1 MLTMADKPTGDSRTL
16 ARRRFLASLISLG
29 GIAAASSVLGWS
41 PEFAWADRPAANA
54 SPAGAQTLVRYPQKT
69 DLILLTDRPP
79 QLETPLRYF
88 ATDLTPNDA
97 FFVRWHVSGIPTTV
111 DLQTFRL
118 EVGGHVS
125 KPMSLS
131 LSELRSKFEPVS
143 MVALAQCAGNF
154 RSLFEPRVPGGQ
166 WGAGAMGNARWKG
179 VRLKDVLDAAGVKP
193 GAVQVGL
200 RGLDVPPLPATPVFQ
215 KSLEIDHARDGEVM
229 IAYEMNGEPLPMLNG
244 YPIRL
249 IVPGWYATYWV
260 KSLATVTV
268 LDQPLKTF
276 WMDKAYRIPD
286 NPQANEE
293 PQHLATAT
301 VPINLMPAHSIFVK
315 PGPGEQLRAGQRYQL
330 SGLANDGDS
339 GIKRVE
345 VSKDGGQ
352 SWSDATLG
360 PDLGKYSWRR
370 WQADWTP
377 AAKGSYKLMVRA
389 TSNSGET
396 QVTSQWNRSGYQRDV
411 IEQQDVVVV

>member
-1 MLTMADKPTGDSRTL
+1 MSDNSSDDLRNL
-16 ARRRFLASLISLG
+16 VRRRFISSLITLG
-29 GIAAASSVLGWS
+29 GVAAASSVLGWT
-41 PEFAWADRPAANA
+41 PDFAWAGSAAA
-54 SPAGAQTLVRYPQKT
+54 SVSLPGTPTLARYPQKT
-69 DLILLTDRPP
+69 ELILLTDRPP

-97 FFVRWHVSGIPTTV
+97 FFVRWHLSGIPTTV

-118 EVGGHVS
+118 EIGGHVS

-131 LSELRSKFEPVS
+131 LSDLRSKFEPVS
-143 MVALAQCAGNF
+143 MVALTQCAGNF
-154 RSLFEPRVPGGQ
+154 RSLFEPRVAGGQ

-179 VRLKDVLDAAGVKP
+179 ARLKDVLDAAGVKP

-260 KSLATVTV
+260 KSLATITV

-286 NPQANEE
+286 NPQANED

-301 VPINLMPAHSIFVK
+301 VPINRMSVHSIFVK
-315 PGPGEQLRAGQRYQL
+315 PEPGEQLRAGKRYQL
-330 SGLANDGDS
+330 AGLANDGDS

-352 SWSDATLG
+352 SWSDAALG

-377 AAKGSYKLMVRA
+377 AAKGTYKFMVRA

-411 IEQQDVVVV
+411 IEQQEVVVV